1 MPLNLFSCGLFLFHF
16 FKIKIG
22 DVFSCV
28 QYDLSVN
35 KALMIFDDRKNDF
48 LSNIIQK

>member
-1 MPLNLFSCGLFLFHF
+1 MSFL

-35 KALMIFDDRKNDF
+35 KALMIFDDRKNDY